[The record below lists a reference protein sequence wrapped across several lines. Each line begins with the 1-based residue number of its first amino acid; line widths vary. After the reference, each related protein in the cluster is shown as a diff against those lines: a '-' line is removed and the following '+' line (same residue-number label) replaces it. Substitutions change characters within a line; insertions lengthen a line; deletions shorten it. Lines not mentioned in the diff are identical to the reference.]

1 MERAADEGNISPEL
15 KAQLQKRQGTIDV
28 WPENWEAVQVWA
40 RSQTQWRVGMAG
52 VIGMDYAGLDVVM
65 QRMDVADKADVFDR
79 IQVMESATLG
89 AIEEQRNG

>member
-1 MERAADEGNISPEL
+1 MERAADDGNISPEL
-15 KAQLQKRQGTIDV
+15 QAQLRERESDICV

-79 IQVMESATLG
+79 IQVMEAVVLQG
-89 AIEEQRNG
+89 LNDA